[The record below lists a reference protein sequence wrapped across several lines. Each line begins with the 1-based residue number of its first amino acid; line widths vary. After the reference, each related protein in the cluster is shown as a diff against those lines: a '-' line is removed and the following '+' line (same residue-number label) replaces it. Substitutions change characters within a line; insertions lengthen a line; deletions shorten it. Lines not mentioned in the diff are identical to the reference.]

1 MSPDPKAGAP
11 TLASLA
17 AGLFPSRGH
26 TEGGRSAS
34 SSAPGCGPK
43 VLCLAVLLGSFGH
56 SDCSAGA
63 GLEPARVLSG
73 LSNRVVGS
81 VVCHSRPKLEGVG
94 KEREIAAGAVPAQRH
109 LLPPGLSECLPQ
121 ALPCSSCAGLS
132 RGLQGRWPAQFRDL
146 SGALWGL
153 QPKPGPRPGDAPAR
167 FHFRLPSSGRR
178 AWCSRAFRAAARFY
192 GAGGSGSELEPSL
205 PFCACWTSRPLR
217 CMPLGRRVL
226 QAASPSLLSWLRP
239 LLTSESS
246 TLWLSGEET
255 RSYRGPPRPTQ
266 PTRQTQLP
274 SAGRGSLASR
284 TRRPSNNHCHG
295 FAYMLCAHVICTTT
309 PCGCALPFDFAGI
322 LTVPVLSTGCMP
334 MPFRLLLPCPLDVG
348 RFLWHLALSPGRR
361 RLRPFSKRTLHL
373 SWSGQPAPASVF
385 LPLPIPCPG
394 AFRPLGHAGQR
405 RRQRAACQV
414 ALHAVVVAINFVYND
429 CAYVPLRLLAR
440 PPNPAQARCLR
451 YLRGIVQTFGDVKDG
466 ILPAETGRRMN
477 SLIARLCEISQRL
490 TLLGPLGDPYAYVP
504 SGLEVPTC
512 NDTPDLEPYRFL
524 CAERLRLSGRANWNP
539 DGLFSPELAMAYAVP
554 SSLLCGRTPAPHEYR
569 RADRESV
576 SETLSLAHKWAS
588 LDLLRLE
595 PAEEL
600 QPFEYTRIF
609 NAYKSTD
616 VDRQIGDRRGMNA
629 AESRLPGPSR
639 WLPSGESLLFPQ
651 CRCSYRS
658 PGAVHVGQAGTFI
671 TRSLRLGAG
680 RSQTASTRLSRP
692 RPFVA
697 AVLST
702 SLLRGAPRVTCR
714 PSSL

>member
-1 MSPDPKAGAP
+1 MHANAFSPFAA
-11 TLASLA
+11 LSFRRWAFSLA
-17 AGLFPSRGH
+17 PRLIAGKTAF
-26 TEGGRSAS
+26 
-34 SSAPGCGPK
+34 
-43 VLCLAVLLGSFGH
+43 
-56 SDCSAGA
+56 
-63 GLEPARVLSG
+63 
-73 LSNRVVGS
+73 
-81 VVCHSRPKLEGVG
+81 
-94 KEREIAAGAVPAQRH
+94 AA
-109 LLPPGLSECLPQ
+109 
-121 ALPCSSCAGLS
+121 
-132 RGLQGRWPAQFRDL
+132 F
-146 SGALWGL
+146 
-153 QPKPGPRPGDAPAR
+153 
-167 FHFRLPSSGRR
+167 F
-178 AWCSRAFRAAARFY
+178 
-192 GAGGSGSELEPSL
+192 
-205 PFCACWTSRPLR
+205 
-217 CMPLGRRVL
+217 
-226 QAASPSLLSWLRP
+226 
-239 LLTSESS
+239 
-246 TLWLSGEET
+246 
-255 RSYRGPPRPTQ
+255 
-266 PTRQTQLP
+266 
-274 SAGRGSLASR
+274 
-284 TRRPSNNHCHG
+284 
-295 FAYMLCAHVICTTT
+295 
-309 PCGCALPFDFAGI
+309 
-322 LTVPVLSTGCMP
+322 
-334 MPFRLLLPCPLDVG
+334 
-348 RFLWHLALSPGRR
+348 
-361 RLRPFSKRTLHL
+361 KRTLHL

-512 NDTPDLEPYRFL
+512 NDTPDLEPYRSL

-639 WLPSGESLLFPQ
+639 WLPSGESLCSLSADARTEALVLSMSDRRDFYHQIASPWGRSITNRLYPAFSPEAFRGSRAFDELVA
-651 CRCSYRS
+651 RCSEGYL
-658 PGAVHVGQAGTFI
+658 PAFQP
-671 TRSLRLGAG
+671 LNL
-680 RSQTASTRLSRP
+680 P
-692 RPFVA
+692 R
-697 AVLST
+697 
-702 SLLRGAPRVTCR
+702 
-714 PSSL
+714 